1 MSVTSELARL
11 GIELPPAARPIA
23 SYVPVRVVGGLAFV
37 SGQLPMRD
45 GAVLQVGRVGAE
57 VSVADAASGARHAAL
72 QALAALGDALG
83 SVDLVTGI
91 AQVSVFVASADGF
104 TDLPLVANGASEV
117 LQEILGEQGRHARIA
132 VGVTSLPLGAAVEVA
147 LVATVGSVS

>member
-1 MSVTSELARL
+1 MSVISELARL

-57 VSVADAASGARHAAL
+57 VSVADAASGARQAAL

-104 TDLPLVANGASEV
+104 TDQPLVANGASEV
-117 LQEILGEQGRHARIA
+117 LQEILGEQGRHARVA